1 MPPDVW
7 CLFLHAAD
15 PMTSHRG
22 SWELPV
28 GMSRDWSS
36 CLSALPTSS
45 RFPSCSLFL
54 TLMFPWV
61 ASLSTLPW
69 ESFTTLKVRSRLFGV
84 HGSSLLSSSLPKS
97 VPKCGIGPQA
107 LLSSNTR
114 VCVHTGTH
122 TRVLA
127 CTITRTHPGK
137 DSHTHTHTRWHCLV
151 SFTISALST
160 TQALETLMSSATATP
175 AYALPLL
182 VWVLLQNNVCV
193 PKIHVLKP

>member
-15 PMTSHRG
+15 PTTSHRG

-45 RFPSCSLFL
+45 RFPSCSLFVS
-54 TLMFPWV
+54 LMFPWV

-84 HGSSLLSSSLPKS
+84 RGSSLLSSSLPKS

-114 VCVHTGTH
+114 VRVHTGTH

-137 DSHTHTHTRWHCLV
+137 DSHTHTHDD
-151 SFTISALST
+151 
-160 TQALETLMSSATATP
+160 TAWFP
-175 AYALPLL
+175 SPS
-182 VWVLLQNNVCV
+182 VLF
-193 PKIHVLKP
+193 PPPRP